1 MASSNTKPTK
11 TPPDLPT
18 LQNSL
23 TRLSTAAHLLDGF
36 VHRNK
41 NQHRGTRWWA
51 PFDMLRR
58 SVRKL
63 LPDLDGAVQRAELL
77 SSSSSSSSSAAPAK
91 RRKTNDKGA
100 AAAAKQPELDRVEV
114 RAQWV
119 HDVVA
124 VKAFEAFTQLLAD
137 RQFAQLG
144 LMLIGVL
151 AQVETSM
158 APFVRPSEPP
168 EGDDIDEK
176 PGPDPARAAVA
187 RMAAGRAGGG
197 PVAAQV
203 GGGASSS
210 LGAGH
215 EDDLGVAISR
225 DELSDDDHEGEDED
239 VASSRPRRPSPPAG
253 QPPPKEKRP
262 EKGDSKGK
270 KRPRADDAGSS
281 RIGKPEKP
289 ARPESSRDEKK
300 AKKKK
305 KKKGGDEFDDLFSSL
320 M

>member
-1 MASSNTKPTK
+1 MASTTTTTKP
-11 TPPDLPT
+11 PPDLPT
-18 LQNSL
+18 LQSSL
-23 TRLSTAAHLLDGF
+23 SRLATAAHLLDGF

-63 LPDLDGAVQRAELL
+63 VPDLEGAVQRAEFL
-77 SSSSSSSSSAAPAK
+77 SSSSLSAAPAK
-91 RRKTNDKGA
+91 RRKTTTKA
-100 AAAAKQPELDRVEV
+100 AAQQPELGRVEA

-124 VKAFEAFTQLLAD
+124 SKAFEAFTQLVAD

-151 AQVETSM
+151 AQVE
-158 APFVRPSEPP
+158 AALGPFLKPAEP
-168 EGDDIDEK
+168 EGE
-176 PGPDPARAAVA
+176 PEGAAVPDPAQLSAGVA
-187 RMAAGRAGGG
+187 TRPDAS
-197 PVAAQV
+197 VAPRVGAMGAQQ
-203 GGGASSS
+203 
-210 LGAGH
+210 

-225 DELSDDDHEGEDED
+225 DELGGDED
-239 VASSRPRRPSPPAG
+239 DEITSRARHPSPPPEH
-253 QPPPKEKRP
+253 PPPKEKRP
-262 EKGDSKGK
+262 EKGEARGK
-270 KRPRADDAGSS
+270 KRSRADDPGSS
-281 RIGKPEKP
+281 RIDKPDKP
-289 ARPESSRDEKK
+289 ARSESSRDEKK

-320 M
+320 V